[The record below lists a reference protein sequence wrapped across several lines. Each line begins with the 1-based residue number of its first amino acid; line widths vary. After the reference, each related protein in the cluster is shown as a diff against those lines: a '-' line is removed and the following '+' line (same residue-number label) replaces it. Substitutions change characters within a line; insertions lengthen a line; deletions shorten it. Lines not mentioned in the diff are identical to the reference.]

1 MTLLGICVL
10 CSFVIVLGGNF
21 VYFIILIQR
30 RFKRSTLYM
39 IQEVSRPY
47 ISDFQRI
54 IKKVNGWLY
63 LFVFFNC
70 VSYSFGPWSII
81 FPMLC
86 FLASASGEN
95 DLVQF
100 CSVFATIS
108 ACVILFANPTQ
119 KYHAANAA
127 WQKSTKKV
135 ELFIIDLQTYD
146 TQETVRSHLIKLSK
160 EICHIS
166 EKTRI

>member
-1 MTLLGICVL
+1 MTLLGMCVL
-10 CSFVIVLGGNF
+10 CSFIIVLGGNL

-39 IQEVSRPY
+39 TQEVSKPY

-70 VSYSFGPWSII
+70 VSYSFGAWSII

-108 ACVILFANPTQ
+108 ACVILFANPTP
-119 KYHAANAA
+119 KYNAANIA
-127 WQKSTKKV
+127 WHKSTKKL

-146 TQETVRSHLIKLSK
+146 TQEKVRIHLKKLSK
-160 EICHIS
+160 VISHIS
-166 EKTRI
+166 KKTKI